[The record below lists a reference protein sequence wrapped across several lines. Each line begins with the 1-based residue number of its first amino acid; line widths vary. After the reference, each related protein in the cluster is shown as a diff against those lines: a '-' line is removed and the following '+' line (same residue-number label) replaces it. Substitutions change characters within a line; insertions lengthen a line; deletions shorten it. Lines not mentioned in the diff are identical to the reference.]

1 MSTEPQNSKPKFKLS
16 KKSSSKGGKKPSLK
30 LGKKTPGKLSLKPK
44 GPNPGLADIPPAGIT
59 QPPMPAS
66 AVPAS
71 DPIPVNLP
79 APDIQPAEAE
89 LPSAPEPISELPPMP
104 EVPSGV
110 QGIPAPSEELPP
122 LPPVVQDG
130 GQVFDD
136 QPFGTEVPVPA
147 PIAEPIPEL
156 PPVPEV
162 PLGADGIPLPS
173 EELPPP
179 PVPDDG
185 GSVLEPSPLIEDKP
199 IPAPLAEP
207 VSGLPPVPEMP
218 AELGTLP
225 TGEALPPPPPLGME
239 AVSPDPEFSQGDAPS
254 PPPLP
259 EPNPEIPAMTETIS
273 ELEDLSGDSQAL
285 PPPPPLG
292 GTVEPEENSEGLPK
306 ASDVSPSLPP
316 FGDVDNLQGAQ
327 EEEMSSGFSKSPSST
342 NSQTEEPLDNE
353 TILSPVSVGLLPSV
367 KDVTLEDSVEEGQG
381 DLPDLEPSNS
391 NSSAN
396 PEDLNDYSSKINELK
411 EAVSSLSKEV
421 SRLKSE
427 SREEL
432 DSLFKRVDELDDV
445 PAALKS
451 EDEKVEDLSKS
462 LESLKSNLGQE
473 MESFKNLIQSQI
485 KHNELDGS
493 SIENPSSSLSQSGE
507 VKWEKEQFVV
517 VAQDENAGE
526 SSPLDIFITN
536 SESDALEKVHFN
548 MTNDRPIYFLYPS
561 TMATVYND
569 KY

>member
-1 MSTEPQNSKPKFKLS
+1 MSTDPQNSKPKFKLS

-30 LGKKTPGKLSLKPK
+30 LGKKSPGKLSLKPK
-44 GPNPGLADIPPAGIT
+44 GLNPSPSDIPPAGIT
-59 QPPMPAS
+59 QPPMPAP
-66 AVPAS
+66 ALPAS

-79 APDIQPAEAE
+79 APDIQPTEAE
-89 LPSAPEPISELPPMP
+89 SPSVPEPISELPPVP

-110 QGIPAPSEELPP
+110 EEVPAPSEELPP
-122 LPPVVQDG
+122 PPIAEDG
-130 GQVFDD
+130 GQVFEA
-136 QPFGTEVPVPA
+136 QPFSAEVPVPA
-147 PIAEPIPEL
+147 PIAEPISEL

-162 PLGADGIPLPS
+162 PSGVEGIPAPS

-185 GSVLEPSPLIEDKP
+185 GSVFEPSPSGVDNSV
-199 IPAPLAEP
+199 PAPFAEP
-207 VSGLPPVPEMP
+207 VSGLPPAPEDP
-218 AELGTLP
+218 AALDTLP
-225 TGEALPPPPPLGME
+225 AGEGLPPPPPLGME
-239 AVSPDPEFSQGDAPS
+239 AVLPDPEFSQGDAPS
-254 PPPLP
+254 LPPLP
-259 EPNPEIPAMTETIS
+259 EPNPEMPVMSETIS

-292 GTVEPEENSEGLPK
+292 GTVEAEENSEGLPK

-316 FGDVDNLQGAQ
+316 FGDVDNLQGTQ
-327 EEEMSSGFSKSPSST
+327 EEEMSSGLPKSPLST
-342 NSQTEEPLDNE
+342 NSQTEEPQDNE
-353 TILSPVSVGLLPSV
+353 TKLPPVSEGLLPSV
-367 KDVTLEDSVEEGQG
+367 KDVTSEETGEQAQG
-381 DLPDLEPSNS
+381 GLPDLEPSHS
-391 NSSAN
+391 NISAN
-396 PEDLNDYSSKINELK
+396 PEDLNDSSAKINDLK

-421 SRLKSE
+421 ARLKSE

-473 MESFKNLIQSQI
+473 MESFKNLIKSQI
-485 KHNELDGS
+485 ENKVIEAS
-493 SIENPSSSLSQSGE
+493 SSENTSSSLSQSGE

-526 SSPLDIFITN
+526 SSPLDVFITN
-536 SESDALEKVHFN
+536 SESDALDRVHFN
-548 MTNDRPIYFLYPS
+548 MTNDRPIYFLYPN
-561 TMATVYND
+561 TLAADYND

>member
-1 MSTEPQNSKPKFKLS
+1 
-16 KKSSSKGGKKPSLK
+16 
-30 LGKKTPGKLSLKPK
+30 
-44 GPNPGLADIPPAGIT
+44 
-59 QPPMPAS
+59 
-66 AVPAS
+66 VPAAL
-71 DPIPVNLP
+71 DTLP
-79 APDIQPAEAE
+79 A
-89 LPSAPEPISELPPMP
+89 
-104 EVPSGV
+104 
-110 QGIPAPSEELPP
+110 
-122 LPPVVQDG
+122 
-130 GQVFDD
+130 
-136 QPFGTEVPVPA
+136 
-147 PIAEPIPEL
+147 
-156 PPVPEV
+156 
-162 PLGADGIPLPS
+162 
-173 EELPPP
+173 
-179 PVPDDG
+179 
-185 GSVLEPSPLIEDKP
+185 
-199 IPAPLAEP
+199 
-207 VSGLPPVPEMP
+207 
-218 AELGTLP
+218 
-225 TGEALPPPPPLGME
+225 GEALPPPPPLGME
-239 AVSPDPEFSQGDAPS
+239 AVLPDPEFSQGDVPS

-259 EPNPEIPAMTETIS
+259 EPNPEMPVMSETIS

-292 GTVEPEENSEGLPK
+292 GTVEAEENSEGLPK

-316 FGDVDNLQGAQ
+316 LGDIENFQGTK
-327 EEEMSSGFSKSPSST
+327 EEEISSGLSESSLST
-342 NSQTEEPLDNE
+342 NSQTEVPQDNE
-353 TILSPVSVGLLPSV
+353 TKLPLVSEGLLPSV
-367 KDVTLEDSVEEGQG
+367 KEVTSEDSEEEGQG
-381 DLPDLEPSNS
+381 DLPDLAPSNS

-396 PEDLNDYSSKINELK
+396 PEDINDLSSKINELK

-485 KHNELDGS
+485 EHKVSDGP
-493 SIENPSSSLSQSGE
+493 SIENASSSLSQSGE

-548 MTNDRPIYFLYPS
+548 MTNDRPIYFLYPN
-561 TMATVYND
+561 TLAADYNE